1 MKLRTLKSLKHDRLK
16 ELVSKALKM
25 QPLGSCHQSTII
37 TKICSVAEVTT
48 LRGRPRTEFEGRVN
62 KAISALLRENP
73 PKLVRPN
80 SKSDFIRLTKP
91 PKLWT
96 SA

>member
-1 MKLRTLKSLKHDRLK
+1 
-16 ELVSKALKM
+16 
-25 QPLGSCHQSTII
+25 
-37 TKICSVAEVTT
+37 
-48 LRGRPRTEFEGRVN
+48 VN